1 MKSWRLIAALLLV
14 SCAFA
19 QETPSGL
26 HGSWTATAG
35 PNQIFRGTWTGQT
48 LPGKPNVAQG
58 SWTLTSDT
66 GEIILHGTWSVVKN
80 SVAWQGTWTARTVQ
94 GQSFSGTWR
103 ADLADFKGKT
113 FEEMLELTAQKEV
126 AGWWR
131 SGRYQGNWWLKSS
144 PPQSRKR

>member
-1 MKSWRLIAALLLV
+1 MRSWRLFAALLMA
-14 SCAFA
+14 SCALG
-19 QETPSGL
+19 QEASSGR
-26 HGSWTATAG
+26 HGSWAAAAG
-35 PNQIFRGTWTGQT
+35 TNQIFRGTWTGGT
-48 LPGKPNVAQG
+48 LPGKPNIAQG
-58 SWTLTSDT
+58 SWTLISDT
-66 GEIILHGTWSVVKN
+66 GETTLEGTWSAAKS

-94 GQSFSGTWR
+94 GRTFSGTWR

-144 PPQSRKR
+144 PPQGRKL